1 MGQYQPAIVL
11 NEPFTHK
18 PYALFDEFDAQLL
31 ARRETGTSF
40 SVSHLIFR

>member
-1 MGQYQPAIVL
+1 MGQYHPATVL
-11 NEPFTHK
+11 NEPFTYK

-40 SVSHLIFR
+40 SVSILVLR